1 MNPNAIAAI
10 DRPSPT
16 YPYFSAELKSLCV
29 FAFLDCE
36 KKTYQERHSE
46 LSLIPTAAWVVP

>member
-1 MNPNAIAAI
+1 MNPNVIAAI

-46 LSLIPTAAWVVP
+46 LSVIPTAGEDN